1 MRPLLAG
8 GWEQNQNDTYPA
20 GIQNTLVV
28 YTLVIRL
35 DLQETLMELDPAEM
49 KPVLN
54 RLKRAR
60 GQLDAV
66 IRSIE
71 NGEECRVAVHSLV
84 TVSGAL
90 DRAGFAIISN
100 SLQHVLRD
108 PEQAGAKDNLG
119 ELEKL
124 FLSLA

>member
-1 MRPLLAG
+1 M
-8 GWEQNQNDTYPA
+8 Q
-20 GIQNTLVV
+20 
-28 YTLVIRL
+28 
-35 DLQETLMELDPAEM
+35 LDPAGM
-49 KPVLN
+49 NPVLN

-71 NGEECRVAVHSLV
+71 DGQECRVAVHNLA
-84 TVSGAL
+84 TVSRAL

-100 SLQHVLRD
+100 TLQQVMQD
-108 PEQAGAKDNLG
+108 PEGVTEEDLK

>member
-1 MRPLLAG
+1 M
-8 GWEQNQNDTYPA
+8 Q
-20 GIQNTLVV
+20 
-28 YTLVIRL
+28 L
-35 DLQETLMELDPAEM
+35 DQVDMTPT
-49 KPVLN
+49 LN

-71 NGEECRVAVHSLV
+71 NGQECRVAVHNLA
-84 TVSGAL
+84 TVSRAL
-90 DRAGFAIISN
+90 DRAGFAIISKT
-100 SLQHVLRD
+100 LQYHLQD
-108 PEQAGAKDNLG
+108 TENPATEEDLK

>member
-1 MRPLLAG
+1 M
-8 GWEQNQNDTYPA
+8 Q
-20 GIQNTLVV
+20 
-28 YTLVIRL
+28 
-35 DLQETLMELDPAEM
+35 MDPAQM
-49 KPVLN
+49 TPVLN

-66 IRSIE
+66 IRSVE
-71 NGEECRVAVHSLV
+71 DGQECQVAVHNLA
-84 TVSGAL
+84 TVSRAL

-100 SLQHVLRD
+100 TLQQVLRD
-108 PEQAGAKDNLG
+108 RERPATEDDLK

>member
-1 MRPLLAG
+1 M
-8 GWEQNQNDTYPA
+8 Q
-20 GIQNTLVV
+20 
-28 YTLVIRL
+28 
-35 DLQETLMELDPAEM
+35 MDPAEM
-49 KPVLN
+49 HAVTN

-71 NGEECRVAVHSLV
+71 AGDECSVAVHNLA
-84 TVSGAL
+84 TVSRAL
-90 DRAGFAIISN
+90 DRAGFAIISKT
-100 SLQHVLRD
+100 LQSVVENR
-108 PEQAGAKDNLG
+108 ENGASEDDLK